1 MDADTSTL
9 QSALLVLLA
18 LNLAALVLVIWLSG
32 RLLGVRRG
40 FLRSLVAG
48 AAGFGLAIELLGWEL
63 EGGITDNLWVGLLI
77 LFGTAL
83 VLSMVISLVL
93 NALLPA
99 SSAGRGG
106 GVRGLVRRL
115 RSTLTSWG
123 RLLEIARHA
132 RARGL
137 LGRSPTTPEGARALR
152 QTLED
157 SGGILVKFGQIA
169 STRSDL
175 LPPVL
180 TQELSALRASV
191 PGLPPETV
199 TQRVEAELGA
209 PVGQLFASFDPE
221 PLAAASIGVT
231 HRATLADGRRVIVKV
246 QRPGIEQLVERDG
259 RVLRWAARR
268 LEARRPAFA
277 RLQVGALADEL
288 VDSVRREL
296 DFTVEQASNAA
307 MRATRAA
314 DPGIRLPEILP
325 AMTTR
330 RVLVMEEVD
339 GRPCS
344 DAAALDVAA
353 RPRPEIADNLLGS
366 FLAQTLVDGLFH
378 ADPHPGNVLV
388 DGAGDIW
395 LIDFGAVGV
404 VDPIT
409 LEGLQQVAAGF
420 LQRDSSVMAR
430 AVRRMAGTQGSRID
444 IAALE
449 MDMAAVLAQFGGS
462 GGFDPAIL
470 AAVARSLARYDVAA
484 PRALTVL
491 ARAALTLDG
500 TLDLIDPGFAMA
512 ARATPHIREM
522 AADQIAGDLRSLVMQ
537 ESIRSLPSLRMM
549 PQLAEDLALQARAG
563 RLSLRTERYA
573 GQDRQ
578 VVDAWLDRVIFATIG
593 VVGLVVSALLLG
605 AGAVAEG
612 SASARYLYGL
622 GFTGLLLTGG
632 MVLRAVAQ
640 IQQRRQAAPDPRL
653 R

>member
-1 MDADTSTL
+1 VPLMESAASSL
-9 QSALLVLLA
+9 QSALLVLLG
-18 LNLAALVLVIWLSG
+18 LDLVALVLVIWLTG
-32 RLLGVRRG
+32 RVLGVRRG
-40 FLRSLVAG
+40 FWRSLVAG
-48 AAGFGLAIELLGWEL
+48 VAGFWLALELLGWEL
-63 EGGITDNLWVGLLI
+63 DGGLTDNLWLGLLA

-93 NALLPA
+93 GALLPA
-99 SSAGRGG
+99 RTGGGGLRGG
-106 GVRGLVRRL
+106 ARRI
-115 RSTLTSWG
+115 RSALSSWG

-169 STRSDL
+169 STRTDL

-180 TQELSALRASV
+180 TRELASLRSSV
-191 PGLPPETV
+191 PGLPLEV
-199 TQRVEAELGA
+199 VSRRIEAELGS
-209 PVGQLFASFDPE
+209 PVDQVFASFDPE

-246 QRPGIEQLVERDG
+246 QRPGIEDLVERDA

-277 RLQVGALADEL
+277 RLQLGAVAEEL

-307 MRATRAA
+307 MRAARAG
-314 DPGIRLPEILP
+314 DPGMRFPEILP
-325 AMTTR
+325 TLTTR
-330 RVLVMEEVD
+330 LVLVMEEVD
-339 GRPCS
+339 GHPCS
-344 DAAALDVAA
+344 DATAVDAAT
-353 RPRPEIADNLLGS
+353 RPRREIADNLLGS

-388 DGAGDIW
+388 DAAGDVC
-395 LIDFGAVGV
+395 LIDYGAVGV
-404 VDPIT
+404 IDPIT
-409 LEGLQQVAAGF
+409 LEGLQQLAAGF
-420 LQRDSSVMAR
+420 LQRDASVMAR
-430 AVRRMAGTQGSRID
+430 AVRRMVGTQGTRLD

-449 MDMAAVLAQFGGS
+449 TDMAAVLAQYGAS
-462 GGFDPAIL
+462 GGFDPAII
-470 AAVARSLARYDVAA
+470 AAVARSLARYDVPA

-500 TLDLIDPGFAMA
+500 TLDLIEPGFAMGS
-512 ARATPHIREM
+512 RAQPHLRTL
-522 AADQIAGDLRSLVMQ
+522 AADQVPTGLRSLVMQ
-537 ESIRSLPSLRMM
+537 ESIHSLPSLRMM

-563 RLSLRTERYA
+563 RLSLRMERYA
-573 GQDRQ
+573 GADRD
-578 VVDAWLDRVIFATIG
+578 VVDAWLDRVLFAMIG
-593 VVGLVVSALLLG
+593 MAGLVVSALLLG
-605 AGAVAEG
+605 AGALAEG
-612 SASARYLYGL
+612 SVSSRYLYGL
-622 GFTGLLLTGG
+622 GFAGVVLAGG

-640 IQQRRQAAPDPRL
+640 IQQRRRSQG
-653 R
+653 